1 MWVANKIWTVMI
13 STKSAMVTVLQ
24 SVCVNVIIFHA
35 SKKKKKRKIMNKV
48 LAVSSAQQI
57 GIMKIPKI
65 IYSRSESNVALTSL
79 RENLLN
85 EYFSRNRSVNSK

>member
-35 SKKKKKRKIMNKV
+35 SKKKKRKIMNKV